1 MKPIKAF
8 DYRANEDFEN
18 MLSQLPITLAEHLLL
33 DKVRD
38 KIKIPLFWNTYVI
51 ILTQF
56 RVRDFS

>member
-8 DYRANEDFEN
+8 DYKANEDFEN
-18 MLSQLPITLAEHLLL
+18 MLSQLPITLENLLL